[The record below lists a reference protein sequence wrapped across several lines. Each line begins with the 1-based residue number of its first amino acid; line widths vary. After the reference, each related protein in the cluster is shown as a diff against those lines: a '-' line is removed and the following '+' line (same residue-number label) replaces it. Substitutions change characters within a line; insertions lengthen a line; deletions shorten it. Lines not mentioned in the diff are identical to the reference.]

1 VTRRERVLEAAASLF
16 HERGFHGVSVDQ
28 IGERAGSNG
37 PAIYRDF
44 KGKDELL
51 GVLIQSA
58 IDKVAVPRLPAFDDP
73 WERLRYLVGHHAE
86 FAVSNIE
93 LVSIYAHEHRALV
106 EPWKSQFEATQR
118 RHGLRWRKA
127 ISACYP
133 DADPKDVAMAAVA
146 AIGLMHSVA
155 FWPPAALRTPDVA
168 AKLAGL
174 VLDGLGSLG
183 SASSVGA
190 GRPATNRAVQR
201 A

>member
-1 VTRRERVLEAAASLF
+1 MTRRERVLEAAASLF
-16 HERGFHGVSVDQ
+16 HERGFHGVTVDQ
-28 IGERAGSNG
+28 IGARAESNG

-44 KGKDELL
+44 SGKDELL

-73 WERLRYLVGHHAE
+73 WDRLRYLVDRHAE
-86 FAVSNIE
+86 FAVGNVE

-106 EPWKSQFEATQR
+106 EPWKSQFEETQR

-133 DADPKDVAMAAVA
+133 DADPQDVAMAAVA

-155 FWPPAALRTPDVA
+155 FWPPAALRTLGVDV
-168 AKLAGL
+168 KLAGL

-183 SASSVGA
+183 QVPVAAEPRGT
-190 GRPATNRAVQR
+190 RRTLTPR
-201 A
+201 

>member
-1 VTRRERVLEAAASLF
+1 LEAAASLF
-16 HERGFHGVSVDQ
+16 GERGFHGVTVDQ
-28 IGERAGSNG
+28 IGARAGSNG

-44 KGKDELL
+44 SGKDELL

-73 WERLRYLVGHHAE
+73 WDRLRYLVDRHAE
-86 FAVSNIE
+86 FAIGNVE

-106 EPWKSQFEATQR
+106 EPWKSRFEETQR

-127 ISACYP
+127 ISVCYP
-133 DADPKDVAMAAVA
+133 DADPSDIAMAAVA

-155 FWPPAALRTPDVA
+155 FWPTAALQTPGVA

-183 SASSVGA
+183 HA
-190 GRPATNRAVQR
+190 PATAEPAGAHRRLTTQ
-201 A
+201 